1 MRGLVRARAR
11 WLGVSAVAN
20 HKASAT
26 VSWTAPGSD
35 GGCAIT
41 GYTATSSPGGL
52 TASVNGSTTTA
63 KISGLTVGTT
73 YTFTVTA
80 ANCAGTGPASAP
92 SNAITARR

>member
-63 KISGLTVGTT
+63 KVSGLTVGTT

-92 SNAITARR
+92 SNPITARK

>member
-1 MRGLVRARAR
+1 M
-11 WLGVSAVAN
+11 W
-20 HKASAT
+20 ASGSNSCVTTATAAFPLAATAT
-26 VSWTAPGSD
+26 VSWTAPTSD

-63 KISGLTVGTT
+63 KVSGLTVGTT
-73 YTFTVTA
+73 YTFGVTA

-92 SNAITARR
+92 SNAITARK